1 MSEADLSSRIVEVDA
16 LDWVPTRF
24 PGIAIKTLYR
34 DEATG
39 RFTALFRWD
48 PGSELPE
55 HIHVELE
62 QSFIL
67 EGSLVDQDGEV
78 TAGNYVWRPAGS
90 RHVARAPKGALVLGF
105 FLKPNLFLDEAEGEP
120 SVTASAPPGR

>member
-1 MSEADLSSRIVEVDA
+1 MTESSLASTIVEVGA
-16 LDWVPTRF
+16 LPWVPTRF
-24 PGIAIKTLYR
+24 PGIATKTLYR

-48 PGSELPE
+48 PGAELPD

-90 RHVARAPKGALVLGF
+90 RHTARAPKGALVLAF
-105 FLKPNLFLDEAEGEP
+105 FLRPNLFIDENGGREEVGAG
-120 SVTASAPPGR
+120 TAR